1 MVCRLLLG
9 YGAWRSLASASA
21 LGAEGRRFE
30 SCRPDQ
36 KRRVFLGNEK
46 GFFVSTRGAWARTC
60 EQAGLTEC
68 FQERTF
74 RSENTKKVKQSCRP
88 DQKRRVFLGNEKGFF
103 VSTWGDWART
113 CEQAGLTECFRD
125 GRSARKIRR
134 RRSNPVAPTKY
145 NVLKLLLIISLGSFL
160 CPCELLHIPTR
171 WAVLGR
177 YCVRKPAQY
186 QAAWSRCFQPP
197 ATK

>member
-1 MVCRLLLG
+1 LTECFQERTF
-9 YGAWRSLASASA
+9 RS
-21 LGAEGRRFE
+21 ENTKKVKQ

-74 RSENTKKVKQSCRP
+74 RSENTKKAKQSCRP

-103 VSTWGDWART
+103 VPS
-113 CEQAGLTECFRD
+113 
-125 GRSARKIRR
+125 
-134 RRSNPVAPTKY
+134 
-145 NVLKLLLIISLGSFL
+145 
-160 CPCELLHIPTR
+160 IP
-171 WAVLGR
+171 L
-177 YCVRKPAQY
+177 
-186 QAAWSRCFQPP
+186 
-197 ATK
+197 

>member
-30 SCRPDQ
+30 
-36 KRRVFLGNEK
+36 
-46 GFFVSTRGAWARTC
+46 
-60 EQAGLTEC
+60 
-68 FQERTF
+68 
-74 RSENTKKVKQSCRP
+74 SCRP

-134 RRSNPVAPTKY
+134 RRSNPVEPTK
-145 NVLKLLLIISLGSFL
+145 KEEPFSATRRAFL
-160 CPCELLHIPTR
+160 CHLSRFENESNELSPSAASHHRHHLRCLPRVQLVR
-171 WAVLGR
+171 WVCSKVMFDRGN
-177 YCVRKPAQY
+177 
-186 QAAWSRCFQPP
+186 
-197 ATK
+197 